1 MNKNLLVSFIV
12 EKQGVSEK
20 EMREIEDT
28 VESLFPPTA
37 PTPPPRQKISKL
49 RKRSKDR

>member
-1 MNKNLLVSFIV
+1 MPFIV

-37 PTPPPRQKISKL
+37 PTPPPRHKISKL